1 MYNQL
6 MELDVYSVIM
16 FWGLTYSSIIKSIC
30 KNVAQD

>member
-6 MELDVYSVIM
+6 TELDVYSVIM
-16 FWGLTYSSIIKSIC
+16 FGGLACSSIIKSIC